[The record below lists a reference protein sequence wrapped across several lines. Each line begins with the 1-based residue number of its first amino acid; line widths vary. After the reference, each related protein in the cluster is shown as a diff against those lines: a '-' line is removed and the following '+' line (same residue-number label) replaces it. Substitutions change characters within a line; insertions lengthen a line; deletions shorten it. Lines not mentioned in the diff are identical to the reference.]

1 MAIEARMITSRRQ
14 IWRCAIGA
22 AALPLASQP
31 FGSRLAA
38 APNYPARPVHV
49 VVTVPAGGSP
59 DIVARLLGQWLSER
73 LAQPFVIE
81 NRPGASA
88 NIGTEYVVRAA
99 PDGHTLLVAMS
110 ANAINASLYPNLNY
124 NFIRDTVPVALI
136 GGIPLVLV
144 ATPALPTKTVPEL
157 IAYAKANPGK
167 INMASAGKGTP
178 LDVAG
183 ELFKM
188 MAGVEVVSVTYQGE
202 SPAIPDLLSGQ
213 MQIMFGVVPASLGY
227 IKSGRLRA
235 LAVTTAARQGVLP
248 DVPAM
253 SEFLPGFVAVGWYG
267 IAAPKNTP
275 PDIVDLLNKEINDA
289 LRDPEIKKRLAELGV
304 GPGGGS
310 PSDFAAFIAAE
321 TEKWSKVV
329 SFAGTKAN

>member
-1 MAIEARMITSRRQ
+1 MNQSRRQ
-14 IWRCAIGA
+14 VLRSVIGV
-22 AALPLASQP
+22 AALPLLAVV
-31 FGSRLAA
+31 AA
-38 APNYPARPVHV
+38 AQSYPTRPVHL

-59 DIVARLLGQWLSER
+59 DIVARLLGQWLSEH
-73 LAQPFVIE
+73 LPQPFVIE

-88 NIGTEYVVRAA
+88 TIGTEFVVRAV
-99 PDGHTLLVAMS
+99 PDGQTLLVAMS

-124 NFIRDTVPVALI
+124 NFIRDTTPVALI

-144 ATPALPTKTVPEL
+144 ASPSLPAKTVPEL

-167 INMASAGKGTP
+167 INMATAGKGTP

-188 MAGVEVVSVTYQGE
+188 MATVDVVSVTYQGE

-213 MQIMFGVVPASLGY
+213 MQIMFGVLPASLGH

-235 LAVTTAARQGVLP
+235 LAVTTAARQEVLP

-253 SEFLPGFVAVGWYG
+253 TEFLPGFEAVGWYG

-275 PDIVDLLNKEINDA
+275 ADVVGLLNKEINDA

-310 PSDFAAFIAAE
+310 PGDFASFIAAE
-321 TEKWSKVV
+321 TEKWARVV
-329 SFAGTKAN
+329 NFAGSKAN

>member
-1 MAIEARMITSRRQ
+1 MITSRRQ
-14 IWRCAIGA
+14 IWRCVIGA

-31 FGSRLAA
+31 FGSRPAA
-38 APNYPARPVHV
+38 APNYPTRPVHV

-88 NIGTEYVVRAA
+88 NIGTEFVVRAA

-110 ANAINASLYPNLNY
+110 ANVINASLYPNLNY
-124 NFIRDTVPVALI
+124 NFIRDATPVALI

-144 ATPALPTKTVPEL
+144 ASLSLPAKTVPEL

-167 INMASAGKGTP
+167 INMATAGKGTP

-213 MQIMFGVVPASLGY
+213 MQIMFGVLPASLGY

-235 LAVTTAARQGVLP
+235 LAVTTAARQEVLP
-248 DVPAM
+248 DLPTMA
-253 SEFLPGFVAVGWYG
+253 EFLPGFEAVGWYG

-275 PDIVDLLNKEINDA
+275 ADIVELLNKEINAA
-289 LRDPEIKKRLAELGV
+289 LRDPEIKKRLTELGV

-310 PSDFAAFIAAE
+310 AGDFAAFIAAE
-321 TEKWSKVV
+321 TEKWRKVV
-329 SFAGTKAN
+329 SFVGSKAN

>member
-1 MAIEARMITSRRQ
+1 MITSRRQ
-14 IWRCAIGA
+14 IWRCGLGA
-22 AALPLASQP
+22 AALPLVL
-31 FGSRLAA
+31 RAA
-38 APNYPARPVHV
+38 AAQNYPARPVHV

-59 DIVARLLGQWLSER
+59 DIVARLLGQWLSDR

-88 NIGTEYVVRAA
+88 NIGTEFVVRAT

-124 NFIRDTVPVALI
+124 NFIRDTAPVALI
-136 GGIPLVLV
+136 GRIPLVLV
-144 ATPALPTKTVPEL
+144 ANPSLPAKTVPEL

-167 INMASAGKGTP
+167 INMATAGKGTP

-188 MAGVEVVSVTYQGE
+188 MAGVEIVSVTYQGE

-213 MQIMFGVVPASLGY
+213 MQIMFGVLPASLGH
-227 IKSGRLRA
+227 IQSGRLRA
-235 LAVTTAARQGVLP
+235 LAVTTAARQEILP

-253 SEFLPGFVAVGWYG
+253 GEFLPGFEAVGWYG
-267 IAAPKNTP
+267 IAAPRNTP
-275 PDIVDLLNKEINDA
+275 SDVVELLNKRVNDA

-304 GPGGGS
+304 DPGGGT

-321 TEKWSKVV
+321 TEKWAKVV
-329 SFAGTKAN
+329 KFAGTTAN

>member
-1 MAIEARMITSRRQ
+1 MLTSRRQ
-14 IWRCAIGA
+14 IWHFTIGA
-22 AALPLASQP
+22 AALPLVA
-31 FGSRLAA
+31 RVAA
-38 APNYPARPVHV
+38 AQNYPSRPVHL

-59 DIVARLLGQWLSER
+59 DIIARLLGQWLSDR
-73 LAQPFVIE
+73 LAQPIVVE

-88 NIGTEYVVRAA
+88 NIGTEFVVRAT
-99 PDGHTLLVAMS
+99 PDGYTLLMAMS
-110 ANAINASLYPNLNY
+110 ANAINASLYPKLNY
-124 NFIRDTVPVALI
+124 NFIRDAAPVALI
-136 GGIPLVLV
+136 GRIPLVLV
-144 ATPALPTKTVPEL
+144 ANPSLPAKTVPEL

-188 MAGVEVVSVTYQGE
+188 MAGVDIVSVTYQGE
-202 SPAIPDLLSGQ
+202 SQAFPDLLSGQ

-235 LAVTTAARQGVLP
+235 LAVTTPARQQVLP
-248 DVPAM
+248 EVPAM
-253 SEFLPGFVAVGWYG
+253 GEFLPGFEASGWYG
-267 IAAPKNTP
+267 IAAPKDTP
-275 PDIVDLLNKEINDA
+275 ADVVALLNKTTNDA

-310 PSDFAAFIAAE
+310 ASDFAAFIAAE
-321 TEKWSKVV
+321 TEKWAKVV
-329 SFAGTKAN
+329 NFAGSKAN

>member
-1 MAIEARMITSRRQ
+1 MITSRRQ

-22 AALPLASQP
+22 AVLPLVSQP
-31 FGSRLAA
+31 FGSRSAA
-38 APNYPARPVHV
+38 APNYPARPVHL

-59 DIVARLLGQWLSER
+59 DIIGRLLGQWLSDR

-88 NIGTEYVVRAA
+88 NIGTEFVVRAA
-99 PDGHTLLVAMS
+99 PDGHTLLLAMS
-110 ANAINASLYPNLNY
+110 ANAINASLYPSLNY

-144 ATPALPTKTVPEL
+144 ATPSLPVKTVPEL
-157 IAYAKANPGK
+157 IAYAKANSGK

-213 MQIMFGVVPASLGY
+213 MQIMFGVVPASLGH

-235 LAVTTAARQGVLP
+235 LAVTTATRQEILP
-248 DVPAM
+248 DVPTM
-253 SEFLPGFVAVGWYG
+253 GEFLPGFEAVGWYG

-275 PDIVDLLNKEINDA
+275 ADVVELLNKEINDA

-310 PSDFAAFIAAE
+310 AGDFAAFIAAE
-321 TEKWSKVV
+321 TEKWAKVV
-329 SFAGTKAN
+329 IFAGTKAN

>member
-1 MAIEARMITSRRQ
+1 
-14 IWRCAIGA
+14 
-22 AALPLASQP
+22 
-31 FGSRLAA
+31 
-38 APNYPARPVHV
+38 VHV

-88 NIGTEYVVRAA
+88 NIGTEFVVRAA

-124 NFIRDTVPVALI
+124 NFIRDAAPVALI

-144 ATPALPTKTVPEL
+144 ASPSLPAKTVPEL

-167 INMASAGKGTP
+167 INMATAGKGTP

-213 MQIMFGVVPASLGY
+213 MQIMFGVLPASLGY

-235 LAVTTAARQGVLP
+235 LAVTTTARQAILP
-248 DVPAM
+248 DVPTM
-253 SEFLPGFVAVGWYG
+253 GELLPGFEAVGWYG

-275 PDIVDLLNKEINDA
+275 PDVIAILNRKVNEA
-289 LRDPEIKKRLAELGV
+289 LRDPDINKRLTELGV

-310 PSDFAAFIAAE
+310 PDDFATFIAAE
-321 TEKWSKVV
+321 TEKWRKVV
-329 SFAGTKAN
+329 DFAGTKAN

>member
-1 MAIEARMITSRRQ
+1 MGAPMNKCRRQ
-14 IWRCAIGA
+14 IWRSAIGA
-22 AALPLASQP
+22 AALPLV
-31 FGSRLAA
+31 SRMAA
-38 APNYPARPVHV
+38 AQNYPARPVHL

-59 DIVARLLGQWLSER
+59 DIIGRLLGQWLSDR

-88 NIGTEYVVRAA
+88 NIGTEFVVRAM
-99 PDGHTLLVAMS
+99 PDGHTLLLAMS

-124 NFIRDTVPVALI
+124 NFIRDTIPIALI
-136 GGIPLVLV
+136 GRIPLVLI
-144 ATPALPTKTVPEL
+144 ATFSLPAKTVPEL

-188 MAGVEVVSVTYQGE
+188 MAGVEVVSVNYQGE

-213 MQIMFGVVPASLGY
+213 MQIMFGVLPASLGY
-227 IKSGRLRA
+227 INGGRLRA
-235 LAVTTAARQGVLP
+235 LAVTTAARQEVLP
-248 DVPAM
+248 DVPTMA
-253 SEFLPGFVAVGWYG
+253 EFLPGFEAVGWYG

-275 PDIVDLLNKEINDA
+275 PGVVALLNKQINDA
-289 LRDPEIKKRLAELGV
+289 LRDPSIKTRLAELGV

-310 PSDFAAFIAAE
+310 AGDFGAFIAAE
-321 TEKWSKVV
+321 TEKWAKVV
-329 SFAGTKAN
+329 KFAGTKAN

>member
-1 MAIEARMITSRRQ
+1 MNKVRRQ
-14 IWRCAIGA
+14 IWQFALGA
-22 AALPLASQP
+22 MALPLVC
-31 FGSRLAA
+31 RAA
-38 APNYPARPVHV
+38 DAQNYPSRPVHL

-73 LAQPFVIE
+73 LAAPFVIE

-88 NIGTEYVVRAA
+88 NIGTEFAVRAA
-99 PDGHTLLVAMS
+99 PDGYTLLMAMS

-124 NFIRDTVPVALI
+124 NFIRDAAPVVLI

-144 ATPALPTKTVPEL
+144 ANPQLPAKTVPEL

-167 INMASAGKGTP
+167 INMATAGKGTP

-188 MAGVEVVSVTYQGE
+188 MAAIDLVSVTYQGE

-213 MQIMFGVVPASLGY
+213 MQIMFGVLPASLGY
-227 IKSGRLRA
+227 IRSGRLRA
-235 LAVTTAARQGVLP
+235 LAVTSAARQEVLP

-253 SEFLPGFVAVGWYG
+253 TEFLPGFDAVGWYG
-267 IAAPKNTP
+267 VAAPKNTS
-275 PDIVDLLNKEINDA
+275 PDVIDLLNKEINEA
-289 LRDPEIKKRLAELGV
+289 LRDAEIKKRLAELGV

-310 PSDFAAFIAAE
+310 PSAFAAFIAAE
-321 TEKWSKVV
+321 TEKWAKVV
-329 SFAGTKAN
+329 KFAGSKAN

>member
-1 MAIEARMITSRRQ
+1 MNQSRRDVCQ
-14 IWRCAIGA
+14 YVVGALALPFASRIA
-22 AALPLASQP
+22 AAQ
-31 FGSRLAA
+31 
-38 APNYPARPVHV
+38 NYPSRPVHL

-59 DIVARLLGQWLSER
+59 DIIARLLGDWLSQR
-73 LAQPFVIE
+73 LTGPVVVE

-88 NIGTEYVVRAA
+88 NIGTEFAVRAA
-99 PDGHTLLVAMS
+99 PDGYTLLMAMS

-124 NFIRDTVPVALI
+124 NFIRDAAPVALI
-136 GGIPLVLV
+136 GAIPLVLI
-144 ATPALPTKTVPEL
+144 ANPQLPAKTVPEL

-188 MAGVEVVSVTYQGE
+188 MAGVDLVTVAYQGE

-227 IKSGRLRA
+227 ITSGRLRA
-235 LAVTTAARQGVLP
+235 LAVTSAARQQVLP
-248 DVPAM
+248 EVPAM
-253 SEFLPGFVAVGWYG
+253 NEFLPGFEAVGWYG

-275 PDIVDLLNKEINDA
+275 ANVIALLNNRINEA
-289 LRDPEIKKRLAELGV
+289 LRDPAIKNRLAELGV

-310 PSDFAAFIAAE
+310 PSEFAAFIAAE
-321 TEKWSKVV
+321 TEKWAKVV
-329 SFAGTKAN
+329 NFAGAKAN

>member
-1 MAIEARMITSRRQ
+1 MLTSRRQ
-14 IWRCAIGA
+14 IWHFTLGA
-22 AALPLASQP
+22 AALPLVT
-31 FGSRLAA
+31 RVAA
-38 APNYPARPVHV
+38 AQNYPSRPVHL

-59 DIVARLLGQWLSER
+59 DIIARLLGQWLSAR
-73 LAQPFVIE
+73 LAQPVVVE

-88 NIGTEYVVRAA
+88 NIGTEFVVRAT
-99 PDGHTLLVAMS
+99 PDGYTLLMAMS
-110 ANAINASLYPNLNY
+110 ANAINASLYPKLNY
-124 NFIRDTVPVALI
+124 NFIRDAAPVALI
-136 GGIPLVLV
+136 GRIPLVLV
-144 ATPALPTKTVPEL
+144 ANPSLPAKTVPEL

-188 MAGVEVVSVTYQGE
+188 MASVEIVSVTYQGE
-202 SPAIPDLLSGQ
+202 SQAFPDLLSGQ

-227 IKSGRLRA
+227 IKSGKLRA
-235 LAVTTAARQGVLP
+235 LAVTTQARQQVLP
-248 DVPAM
+248 EVPAM
-253 SEFLPGFVAVGWYG
+253 GEFLPGFEASGWYG
-267 IAAPKNTP
+267 IAAPKDTP
-275 PDIVDLLNKEINDA
+275 AEVVTLLNKTVNDA

-310 PSDFAAFIAAE
+310 ASDFAAFIAAE

-329 SFAGTKAN
+329 NFAGSKAN

>member
-1 MAIEARMITSRRQ
+1 MITSRRQ

-22 AALPLASQP
+22 AVLPLVSQP
-31 FGSRLAA
+31 FGSRSAA
-38 APNYPARPVHV
+38 APNYPARPVHL

-59 DIVARLLGQWLSER
+59 DVIGRLLGQWLSDR

-88 NIGTEYVVRAA
+88 NIGTEFVVRAA
-99 PDGHTLLVAMS
+99 PDGYTLLLAMS
-110 ANAINASLYPNLNY
+110 ANAINASLYGNLNY

-144 ATPALPTKTVPEL
+144 ATPSLPVKTVPEL

-202 SPAIPDLLSGQ
+202 SPGDPGSAQRPDADHVRRGAGL
-213 MQIMFGVVPASLGY
+213 A
-227 IKSGRLRA
+227 RLYQERPVA
-235 LAVTTAARQGVLP
+235 GARGDDGGAARG
-248 DVPAM
+248 
-253 SEFLPGFVAVGWYG
+253 
-267 IAAPKNTP
+267 
-275 PDIVDLLNKEINDA
+275 
-289 LRDPEIKKRLAELGV
+289 LARR
-304 GPGGGS
+304 
-310 PSDFAAFIAAE
+310 
-321 TEKWSKVV
+321 
-329 SFAGTKAN
+329 AGNV

>member
-1 MAIEARMITSRRQ
+1 MNESRRQ
-14 IWRCAIGA
+14 ILRTVIGMAAVPLLGGA
-22 AALPLASQP
+22 AAAQ
-31 FGSRLAA
+31 
-38 APNYPARPVHV
+38 NYPTRPVHL

-59 DIVARLLGQWLSER
+59 DIVARLLGQWLSDH

-88 NIGTEYVVRAA
+88 NIGTEFVVRAA
-99 PDGHTLLVAMS
+99 ADGQTLLVAMS

-124 NFIRDTVPVALI
+124 NFIRDTAPVALI

-144 ATPALPTKTVPEL
+144 ASPSLPAKTVPEL

-167 INMASAGKGTP
+167 INMATAGKGTP

-188 MAGVEVVSVTYQGE
+188 MAAVDVVSVTYQGE

-213 MQIMFGVVPASLGY
+213 MQIMFGVLPASLGH
-227 IKSGRLRA
+227 INSGRLRA
-235 LAVTTAARQGVLP
+235 LAVTTAARQQVLP

-253 SEFLPGFVAVGWYG
+253 GEFLPGFEAVGWYG

-275 PDIVDLLNKEINDA
+275 ADVIDLLNKEINEA
-289 LRDPEIKKRLAELGV
+289 LRDPEIKNRLAELGV
-304 GPGGGS
+304 GRGGGS
-310 PSDFAAFIAAE
+310 PADFASFIAAE
-321 TEKWSKVV
+321 TAKWAKVV
-329 SFAGTKAN
+329 SFAGSKAD

>member
-1 MAIEARMITSRRQ
+1 MITSRRQ

-22 AALPLASQP
+22 AVLPLVSQP
-31 FGSRLAA
+31 FGSRSAA
-38 APNYPARPVHV
+38 APNYPARPVHL

-59 DIVARLLGQWLSER
+59 DIIGRLLGQWLSDR

-88 NIGTEYVVRAA
+88 NIGTEFVVRAA
-99 PDGHTLLVAMS
+99 PDGHTLLLAMS

-144 ATPALPTKTVPEL
+144 ATPSLPVKTVPEL

-235 LAVTTAARQGVLP
+235 LAVTTAARQEVLP

-253 SEFLPGFVAVGWYG
+253 SEFLPGFVAIGWYG

-275 PDIVDLLNKEINDA
+275 PEIVDFLNKEINDA
-289 LRDPEIKKRLAELGV
+289 LHDPEIKKRLAELGV

-321 TEKWSKVV
+321 TERWSKVV

>member
-1 MAIEARMITSRRQ
+1 MNKVRRQ
-14 IWRCAIGA
+14 IWQSALGA
-22 AALPLASQP
+22 MALPLV
-31 FGSRLAA
+31 FRAA
-38 APNYPARPVHV
+38 AAENYPSRPVHV

-88 NIGTEYVVRAA
+88 NIGTEFAVRAA
-99 PDGHTLLVAMS
+99 PDGYTLLMAMS

-124 NFIRDTVPVALI
+124 NFIRDAAPVVLI

-144 ATPALPTKTVPEL
+144 ANPQLPAKTVPEL

-167 INMASAGKGTP
+167 INMATAGKGTP

-188 MAGVEVVSVTYQGE
+188 MAAVDLVSVGYQGE

-213 MQIMFGVVPASLGY
+213 MQIMFGVLPASLGY
-227 IKSGRLRA
+227 IRSGRLRA
-235 LAVTTAARQGVLP
+235 LAVTSAARQEVLP

-253 SEFLPGFVAVGWYG
+253 GEFLPGFEAVGWYG
-267 IAAPKNTP
+267 VATPKTTPADVIA
-275 PDIVDLLNKEINDA
+275 LLNKEINEA
-289 LRDPEIKKRLAELGV
+289 LRDPDIKKRLAELGV

-310 PSDFAAFIAAE
+310 PAAFAAFIAAE
-321 TEKWSKVV
+321 TEKWAKVV
-329 SFAGTKAN
+329 QFAGSKAN

>member
-1 MAIEARMITSRRQ
+1 MITSRRQ
-14 IWRCAIGA
+14 ILRCGLGA
-22 AALPLASQP
+22 AALPLAS
-31 FGSRLAA
+31 RAA
-38 APNYPARPVHV
+38 AAQNYPARPVHV

-59 DIVARLLGQWLSER
+59 DIVARLLGQWLSDR

-88 NIGTEYVVRAA
+88 NIGTEFVVRAT

-124 NFIRDTVPVALI
+124 NFVRDTAPVALI
-136 GGIPLVLV
+136 GRIPLVLV
-144 ATPALPTKTVPEL
+144 ANPSLPAKTVHEL

-167 INMASAGKGTP
+167 INMATAGKGTP

-188 MAGVEVVSVTYQGE
+188 MAGVEIVSVTYQGE
-202 SPAIPDLLSGQ
+202 SPAIPDLISGQ
-213 MQIMFGVVPASLGY
+213 MQIMFGVLPASLGH
-227 IKSGRLRA
+227 IQSGRLRA
-235 LAVTTAARQGVLP
+235 LAVTTAARRDVLP

-253 SEFLPGFVAVGWYG
+253 GEFLPGFEAVGWYG
-267 IAAPKNTP
+267 IAAPRNTP
-275 PDIVDLLNKEINDA
+275 PDVLELLNKRINDA

-304 GPGGGS
+304 GPGGGTT
-310 PSDFAAFIAAE
+310 SDFAAFIAAE
-321 TEKWSKVV
+321 TEKWAKVV
-329 SFAGTKAN
+329 NFAGTKAN

>member
-1 MAIEARMITSRRQ
+1 MNKSRRD
-14 IWRCAIGA
+14 IWQYAIGTL
-22 AALPLASQP
+22 ALPLAS
-31 FGSRLAA
+31 RMAA
-38 APNYPARPVHV
+38 AQNYPTRPVHL

-59 DIVARLLGQWLSER
+59 DIIARLLGDWLSQR
-73 LAQPFVIE
+73 LAGPVVIE

-88 NIGTEYVVRAA
+88 NIGTEFAVRAA
-99 PDGHTLLVAMS
+99 PDGYTLLMAMS

-124 NFIRDTVPVALI
+124 NFIRDAAPVALI
-136 GGIPLVLV
+136 GAIPLVLI
-144 ATPALPTKTVPEL
+144 ANPQLPVKTVPEL

-188 MAGVEVVSVTYQGE
+188 MAGVNLVTVTYQGE

-227 IKSGRLRA
+227 ITSGRLRA
-235 LAVTTAARQGVLP
+235 LAVTSAAREQVLP
-248 DVPAM
+248 EVPAM
-253 SEFLPGFVAVGWYG
+253 NEFLPGFEAVGWYG

-275 PDIVDLLNKEINDA
+275 ADVIELLNKRINEA
-289 LRDPEIKKRLAELGV
+289 LRDPTIKKRLAELGV

-310 PSDFAAFIAAE
+310 PSEFAAFIAAE
-321 TEKWSKVV
+321 TEKWAKVV
-329 SFAGTKAN
+329 NFAGSKAN